1 MVGWHH
7 LLNGH
12 EFEQTLRG
20 SEDREAWCVALHSVR
35 ESDTTELLNNK
46 RLLYARHCVKHFSNI
61 NSFSPH
67 SFIVKIILLS
77 SFHQWKNNTEKLS
90 LVQDH
95 DN

>member
-46 RLLYARHCVKHFSNI
+46 RLLYARHCVKLFQYQLI
-61 NSFSPH
+61 Q
-67 SFIVKIILLS
+67 S
-77 SFHQWKNNTEKLS
+77 SQLHCEDYSTVLISSMEKQHRKVVTCS
-90 LVQDH
+90 RS
-95 DN
+95 